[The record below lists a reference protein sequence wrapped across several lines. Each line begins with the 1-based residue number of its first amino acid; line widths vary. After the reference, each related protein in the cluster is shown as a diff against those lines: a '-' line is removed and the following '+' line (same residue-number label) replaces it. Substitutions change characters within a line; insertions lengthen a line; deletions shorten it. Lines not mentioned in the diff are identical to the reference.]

1 MFSHSLIL
9 LYRGNFFFY
18 LLTKVINCS
27 YPNKDFI
34 SLCPQKINGLSTYL
48 SYDGIILC
56 RLILS
61 FYLLLLTVCSFLFIH
76 KKRINGWFLH
86 KKRNVWGEFL
96 CDEQSVLEKIAK
108 SLHVFKMKSRA
119 KKEWKWGQQMQNI

>member
-9 LYRGNFFFY
+9 LYIENFFFY

-34 SLCPQKINGLSTYL
+34 SLCPQKLNGLSNYL

-76 KKRINGWFLH
+76 KKRINGRFLH
-86 KKRNVWGEFL
+86 KNRNILEEFL

-108 SLHVFKMKSRA
+108 SLHAFKMKSRA
-119 KKEWKWGQQMQNI
+119 KKE

>member
-9 LYRGNFFFY
+9 LYIGNFFFY

-34 SLCPQKINGLSTYL
+34 SLCPQKINGLPTYL
-48 SYDGIILC
+48 IYDGIIFC

-61 FYLLLLTVCSFLFIH
+61 FDLLLLRVCNFLFIH
-76 KKRINGWFLH
+76 KKRINGRFLH
-86 KKRNVWGEFL
+86 KKRNGWGKFL
-96 CDEQSVLEKIAK
+96 CDEKSVLERIAK
-108 SLHVFKMKSRA
+108 SLPIYLVLTMSV
-119 KKEWKWGQQMQNI
+119 

>member
-1 MFSHSLIL
+1 MFLSALYFFNTGYFFSHLV
-9 LYRGNFFFY
+9 
-18 LLTKVINCS
+18 TKVINCS
-27 YPNKDFI
+27 YPNKDFT

-61 FYLLLLTVCSFLFIH
+61 FYLLLLTVCSFLLIH
-76 KKRINGWFLH
+76 KKRINGRFLH
-86 KKRNVWGEFL
+86 EKRNVLGEFL
-96 CDEQSVLEKIAK
+96 CDEQRVLEEIAK

-119 KKEWKWGQQMQNI
+119 KKE

>member
-34 SLCPQKINGLSTYL
+34 SLCPQKINVLSTYL
-48 SYDGIILC
+48 SYDGIIFG

-76 KKRINGWFLH
+76 KKRINGRFLH

-108 SLHVFKMKSRA
+108 SFTSF
-119 KKEWKWGQQMQNI
+119 

>member
-9 LYRGNFFFY
+9 LYIENFFFY

-34 SLCPQKINGLSTYL
+34 SLCPQKLNGLSNYL

-76 KKRINGWFLH
+76 KKRINGRFLH
-86 KKRNVWGEFL
+86 KNRNILEEFL
-96 CDEQSVLEKIAK
+96 CDEQSVLDKIAK
-108 SLHVFKMKSRA
+108 SFTSF
-119 KKEWKWGQQMQNI
+119 

>member
-9 LYRGNFFFY
+9 LYIENFFFY

-34 SLCPQKINGLSTYL
+34 SLCPQKLNGLSTYL
-48 SYDGIILC
+48 SYDGIIFY
-56 RLILS
+56 RLFLS
-61 FYLLLLTVCSFLFIH
+61 FYLLFLTVCSFLFIH
-76 KKRINGWFLH
+76 KKRINGRFLH

-108 SLHVFKMKSRA
+108 SLHAFKMKSRA
-119 KKEWKWGQQMQNI
+119 KKE